1 VIRAAGVVFLA
12 ASTLAAAPQL
22 YQRDVYLMGTQ
33 ARLAVYAPDRPR
45 GIATLETALAALER
59 TERQLSTWQQ
69 NSPISRLNRTPTG
82 HRWRAE
88 ESLCALFADLY
99 EWQHTTGGTFDPAI
113 GALTAAW
120 KIHEDGAL
128 PTDLQLDDARQRSG
142 LQHFDFDRQQCTITR
157 RTDVTLDV
165 GAFGKGEAL
174 DRAARALSGTAWM
187 IDLGGQVAVGGT
199 PPDGKPWI
207 VALAHPAD
215 RQRVIT
221 NVPLS
226 AGSLSTSGGSER
238 DLRVGRTRVG
248 HILDPRTGRPTPF
261 EGSVVVWHERALVAD
276 ILSTALYVMG
286 PEAGLPWAASRGFA
300 AAYLIPEGA
309 SVRVTATPD
318 FTIRLKPNTTSPE

>member
-1 VIRAAGVVFLA
+1 VIRAAGAVLVA

-22 YQRDVYLMGTQ
+22 YQRQVYLMGTE

-45 GIATLETALAALER
+45 GIADLETALEALEK
-59 TERQLSTWQQ
+59 TERQLSTWQE
-69 NSPISRLNRTPTG
+69 NSLISRLNRTPAG
-82 HRWRAE
+82 NRWRADE
-88 ESLCALFADLY
+88 LMCALFADLY

-120 KIHEDGAL
+120 KIHEGGTL
-128 PTDLQLDDARQRSG
+128 PTDFQLDAARRRSG
-142 LQHFDFDRQQCTITR
+142 LQHLDFDRQQCTLTR
-157 RTDVTLDV
+157 RIEVTLDV

-221 NVPLS
+221 QVPLS

-238 DLRVGRTRVG
+238 DLRVGNTRVG
-248 HILDPRTGRPTPF
+248 HILDPRTGRPAPF
-261 EGSVVVWHERALVAD
+261 DGSVTAWHERALVAD

-286 PEAGLPWAASRGFA
+286 PEIGLGWAAAQGYA
-300 AAYLIPEGA
+300 AAYLIPEAGA
-309 SVRVTATPD
+309 VRVSATPA
-318 FTIRLKPNTTSPE
+318 FTARFGSISAPE